1 MCQLWTIVQLL
12 QAWLS
17 WLRLWLLP
25 ADAAVILWLAIQM
38 TADGKRRKAFAEYK
52 LIFPSASDTV
62 DHLQHTMVF
71 GSVRSQTLQKLM
83 FINFMVVEPR
93 SPLHQELAKIHNECN
108 LSRAKRSEDLEAK
121 DLVYYLKPEHVMN
134 LIGCNKRTAVEY
146 VEVIKSFYTLP
157 MFLSSEVNRRQLED
171 EGSHIMTNTQGLH
184 RCESIIQQ

>member
-1 MCQLWTIVQLL
+1 
-12 QAWLS
+12 
-17 WLRLWLLP
+17 
-25 ADAAVILWLAIQM
+25 M

-93 SPLHQELAKIHNECN
+93 SPLHQELPKIHNECN

-121 DLVYYLKPEHVMN
+121 GFG
-134 LIGCNKRTAVEY
+134 I
-146 VEVIKSFYTLP
+146 LP
-157 MFLSSEVNRRQLED
+157 KARACD
-171 EGSHIMTNTQGLH
+171 EPDRL
-184 RCESIIQQ
+184 QQKDCCGVC